1 VYIFHAF
8 VDYFTSRTK
17 KNSGMA
23 APKSAQPL
31 HKTFETFLSERR
43 YETGNLP
50 GNLPYKSS
58 TIEKGRMIK
67 VPPAVTLT
75 HQPYRHVDHLEFMNV
90 PEIQDFVRNWQVN
103 LHMVNQRSGI
113 MYGYY
118 IEDPN
123 YEGGYRAVVEGIYE
137 PPQECIDDSPVMD
150 TNDSFQPVV
159 DKIAE
164 SLGLERIGFI
174 FTSLG
179 RDSEH
184 LMTSK
189 EVVRAAKMQIE
200 NETNAHYTKY
210 VLSKFVTCVTHPN
223 LKDGAQPET
232 NVFMVSDQFCGMVRD
247 RLIET
252 NEKEQTN
259 PKRVK
264 LRKPLPGELQPE
276 VLEAGK
282 NANTEFD
289 PDWFVVK
296 INSGAPVRPKSFF
309 VHSHFPRENR
319 PGAPQLRSDIKR
331 YLSKCRPSDPIWSK
345 LSDFHL
351 LLFLARIFDVDTAKV
366 ICDAVRERGSI
377 DDDLF
382 DVIQAAGNS

>member
-1 VYIFHAF
+1 MQ
-8 VDYFTSRTK
+8 TRKKLEMTK
-17 KNSGMA
+17 PS
-23 APKSAQPL
+23 QPL

-50 GNLPYKSS
+50 GNLSYKSR
-58 TIEKGRMIK
+58 TLDKGRMFK

-75 HQPYRHVDHLEFMNV
+75 HQPFRHVDHLEFMNV

-103 LHMVNQRSGI
+103 LHMVTQRCGI

-137 PPQECIDDSPVMD
+137 PPQQCIDDTAVAD
-150 TNDSFQPVV
+150 EKDDFQPTV
-159 DKIAE
+159 DKIADA
-164 SLGLERIGFI
+164 LGLERLGFI

-184 LMTSK
+184 LMTSR
-189 EVVRAAKMQIE
+189 EVLRAAKMQIA
-200 NETNAHYTKY
+200 NETSEHYTKY
-210 VLSKFVTCVTHPN
+210 ILSKFVTCITHPN
-223 LKDGAQPET
+223 LKEGAQPET
-232 NVFMVSDQFCGMVRD
+232 DVFMVSDQFCGMVRD
-247 RLIET
+247 KLIET

-264 LRKPLPGELQPE
+264 IRKPLPGELMPD

-282 NANTEFD
+282 NTTNEFD

-296 INSGAPVRPKSFF
+296 VNSGAPVKPKSFF
-309 VHSHFPRENR
+309 IHSHFPRENR
-319 PGAPQLRSDIKR
+319 PGAPQLRSDIKK
-331 YLSKCRPSDPIWSK
+331 YLSKCSSSEPNWSK

-351 LLFLARIFDVDTAKV
+351 LLFLARTFDVDTAKV
-366 ICDAVRERGSI
+366 ICESVRDRQPVNE
-377 DDDLF
+377 DLF
-382 DVIQAAGNS
+382 DMVQAAGNS

>member
-1 VYIFHAF
+1 M
-8 VDYFTSRTK
+8 TK
-17 KNSGMA
+17 PS
-23 APKSAQPL
+23 QPL
-31 HKTFETFLSERR
+31 HKTFEAFLSERR

-50 GNLPYKSS
+50 GNLSYKSRI
-58 TIEKGRMIK
+58 IEKGRMFK

-103 LHMVNQRSGI
+103 LHMVTQRCGL

-137 PPQECIDDSPVMD
+137 PPQDCINDSPEMLP
-150 TNDSFQPVV
+150 NDKFLPVV
-159 DKIAE
+159 DEIATA
-164 SLGLERIGFI
+164 LGLEKLGFI

-184 LMTSK
+184 LMTSC
-189 EVVRAAKMQIE
+189 EVIRAALMQID

-223 LKDGAQPET
+223 LKEGGKPET
-232 NVFMVSDQFCGMVRD
+232 DVFMVSDQFCGMVRD
-247 RLIET
+247 RLVET
-252 NEKEQTN
+252 NAKELTN

-264 LRKPLPGELQPE
+264 LKKPLPGELLPD

-282 NANTEFD
+282 SASNEFD

-296 INSGAPVRPKSFF
+296 VNSGAPVKPKSFF
-309 VHSHFPRENR
+309 IHSHFPRENR
-319 PGAPQLRSDIKR
+319 SAQPQLRSDIKR
-331 YLSKCRPSDPIWSK
+331 YLGKCGSAEPNWSK

-351 LLFLARIFDVDTAKV
+351 LLFLARTLDVYSAK
-366 ICDAVRERGSI
+366 IIGEAVRDRKPMSDE
-377 DDDLF
+377 LF
-382 DVIQAAGNS
+382 DLVRAVGDS